1 MKVVDDAVLAITG
14 FKRMVNGV
22 LVQET
27 GTANLGFDV
36 WDGESNVRRL
46 PGSLEN
52 PLPIVIELDT
62 PFAVYGSSLG
72 LDSNRRLSGEHA
84 RRSTMFTFMYIGD
97 TREQA
102 KACGQDLRDL
112 FQDQRLDLQGHR
124 SWLVTLQES
133 QRIWR
138 DNEAVRRNGDPLF
151 YGVDIYA
158 VGATLTRRRGAA

>member
-1 MKVVDDAVLAITG
+1 MKEVADAVLAITG
-14 FKRMVNGV
+14 FKRMVNGT
-22 LVQET
+22 LVEVP
-27 GTANLGFDV
+27 GTADLGFDV
-36 WDGESNVRRL
+36 WDGESHIRRL
-46 PGSLEN
+46 PGSLDN
-52 PLPIVIELDT
+52 PLPIVIVLDT
-62 PFAVYGSSLG
+62 PFAVFGSSLG
-72 LDSNRRLSGEHA
+72 TDSNRRLSGEHA

-102 KACGQDLRDL
+102 EACGQDLRDL
-112 FQDQRLDLQGHR
+112 LQDQRLDVQGHK